1 MNHAIK
7 NQPILVIGGTGY
19 VGGRLI
25 PRLLQAGYEVRAIAR
40 SISKM
45 LGRPW
50 ADHPKLTI
58 VQADLY
64 HHETLEKALQDCW
77 IAYYLAHSMMPEV
90 SDFAKADR
98 HTAQNFIN
106 AAQDS
111 TLRRVIYLGGLGLSL
126 IHI

>member
-25 PRLLQAGYEVRAIAR
+25 PRLLQAGYEVRAIVR

-58 VQADLY
+58 VQADL
-64 HHETLEKALQDCW
+64 HHRETLEKALQD
-77 IAYYLAHSMMPEV
+77 
-90 SDFAKADR
+90 
-98 HTAQNFIN
+98 
-106 AAQDS
+106 
-111 TLRRVIYLGGLGLSL
+111 
-126 IHI
+126 